1 MGIVF
6 LLLLLDE
13 LAYSF
18 TLLGDCA
25 ILSVEIHVLGVTAV
39 LHVPGEGD
47 GFGASRF
54 ALGVEAVPDGGCVL
68 AELEEVSSDAIGAGG
83 WLRDLEGRKRLPSTC
98 MSRNI
103 ADV

>member
-1 MGIVF
+1 MDMLMDVPSF
-6 LLLLLDE
+6 CV
-13 LAYSF
+13 LATKTRYAHS
-18 TLLGDCA
+18 LG
-25 ILSVEIHVLGVTAV
+25 
-39 LHVPGEGD
+39 
-47 GFGASRF
+47 
-54 ALGVEAVPDGGCVL
+54 ALAPRVRRRSLMHHLCMPVRCVL